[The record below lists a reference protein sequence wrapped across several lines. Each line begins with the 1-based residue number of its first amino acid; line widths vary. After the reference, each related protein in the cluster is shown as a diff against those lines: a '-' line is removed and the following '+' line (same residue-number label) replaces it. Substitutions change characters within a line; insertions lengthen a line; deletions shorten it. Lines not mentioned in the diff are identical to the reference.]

1 MNIQKYQ
8 NAKFK
13 FLQKM
18 ALRFETRDEFWNP
31 QTHQKQ
37 LAEALIKATTQQL
50 FRKALLQPPIQA
62 PLPDEKLCVA
72 TICTD
77 STDTLKATS
86 TQK

>member
-1 MNIQKYQ
+1 MKIQKHQ

-18 ALRFETRDEFWNP
+18 ALRFETRDVYWIP
-31 QTHQKQ
+31 QTHQTQ
-37 LAEALIKATTQQL
+37 LAEALIRATTQQL

-62 PLPDEKLCVA
+62 PLQDEKLCMT

-77 STDTLKATS
+77 GTDTLRATFY
-86 TQK
+86 